1 MTPTPGSDAP
11 MVATT
16 RLFETV
22 RVRRFDGTT
31 RAVHWATSVLFL
43 VCMVTAGF
51 LYIDALSVLVGRREV
66 AKTVHVYAGLAL
78 PVPLLV
84 GAAGRW
90 GRALRADMRRLNRW
104 TPADWRWLRS
114 WGRDPFLPRGRFNAG
129 QKLNAAFLG
138 GAILVFLAT
147 GAIMRWFDP
156 FPLSWRTGATFVHD
170 WLAVAAFV
178 AVVAHI
184 LYALR
189 TPGALAGM
197 VTGWSSVDDLDRG
210 TEGDAVGDLGDVGV
224 AHPHAA
230 VADALADETGPVG
243 AVDGDLP

>member
-1 MTPTPGSDAP
+1 

-16 RLFETV
+16 SPSETA
-22 RVRRFDGTT
+22 RARRFDGTT
-31 RAVHWATSVLFL
+31 RTVHWATAVLFL
-43 VCMVTAGF
+43 TCMVTAGF
-51 LYIDALSVLVGRREV
+51 LYIDALSVLVGRRELV
-66 AKTVHVYAGLAL
+66 KTVHVWAGLAL
-78 PVPLLV
+78 PLPLLGGV
-84 GAAGRW
+84 AGRW
-90 GRALRADMRRLNRW
+90 GQALRDDMGRLNRW

-114 WGRDPFLPRGRFNAG
+114 WGRDPFVPRARFNAG

-138 GAILVFLAT
+138 GAILVFLGT
-147 GAIMRWFDP
+147 GSIMRWFHP

-189 TPGALAGM
+189 TPGAVAGM

-210 TEGDAVGDLGDVGV
+210 AEGDARGDLGDVGV
-224 AHPHAA
+224 AHPHAT
-230 VADALADETGPVG
+230 VADALPDEAGPVG